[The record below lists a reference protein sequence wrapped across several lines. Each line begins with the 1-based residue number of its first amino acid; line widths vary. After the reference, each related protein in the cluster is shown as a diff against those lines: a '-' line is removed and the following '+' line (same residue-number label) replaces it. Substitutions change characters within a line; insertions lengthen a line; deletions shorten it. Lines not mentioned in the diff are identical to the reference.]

1 MQVADAV
8 ICICF
13 NSRNRS
19 GKRSVMNFFL
29 KSVERKSI
37 YTGLGDKGEP
47 LNMPVSPQPHMIGV
61 GLDVFFPTR
70 SERDAWCATCRSNW
84 FRTKLNSRTKDYD
97 ACGFVTTPL
106 PPKDAKDFNTWLPLV
121 SALRKARAYS
131 YEVSVSALHVHVSR
145 SIFGDDADALGRLAY
160 LYYFVLSRG
169 ERSKYFHS
177 SEMEDARDI
186 SRADAQKA
194 NAASVLRSS
203 LQFKDIRTDVC
214 RELVEIVSKRGNYTL
229 NFNHEDTIEFR
240 QGKGTLSPLRI
251 AAICEYVEGMCLYVK
266 KNRDISKYNET
277 DFINSLSPEGLIRN
291 IYNSSEY

>member
-1 MQVADAV
+1 MQVTDAV
-8 ICICF
+8 ACICF
-13 NSRNRS
+13 NSRDRS
-19 GKRSVMNFFL
+19 GKRSIMNFIL

-47 LNMPVSPQPHMIGV
+47 LNMPVSPPPYMIGV

-70 SERDAWCATCRSNW
+70 LERDAWCATCRSNW
-84 FRTKLNSRTKDYD
+84 FITKLNSRVKDYD
-97 ACGFVTTPL
+97 ACALVTTPL
-106 PPKDAKDFNTWLPLV
+106 SPEVAKDIDTWLPLT
-121 SALRKARAYS
+121 SALRKAGAFS
-131 YEVSVSALHVHVSR
+131 YDVSIAALHVHVSR

-169 ERSKYFHS
+169 ERSKYFHRTEGS
-177 SEMEDARDI
+177 DARDI
-186 SRADAQKA
+186 NRADAQKA
-194 NAASVLRSS
+194 NAASVLSSS
-203 LQFKDIRTDVC
+203 LQFRDIRTDVC
-214 RELVEIVSKRGNYTL
+214 RELAEMVSKRGDYTL

-266 KNRDISKYNET
+266 KNRDISKYDET
-277 DFINSLSPEGLIRN
+277 DFMNSLSPLGSISN